1 MEKNVSWKQKI
12 KYVQIA
18 AIVLAIVVYNLF
30 YYTKDVYAQY
40 ETSINKIDSVET
52 KQLQVKSNL
61 TSITTKLDNLKDIY
75 KNKEKFI
82 KAYNGCYTQYKNRIY
97 SIGTWNGVSFR
108 DCINKDYNKDY
119 ILKMT
124 DVDLEEIGISFWI
137 YKDTSTKMSFNQS
150 LFLASLDKNIFSW
163 KLKQE
168 VPILSF
174 WQPTLIN
181 KKLWLYKVSFSFTVQ
196 KNYSWFINLFKLL
209 QNKIFI
215 KNTLY
220 YTIDSISPFDIM
232 NNDLQNI
239 SVQWSFYFS
248 K

>member
-12 KYVQIA
+12 KYAQIVVV
-18 AIVLAIVVYNLF
+18 VLAIVVYNLF
-30 YYTKDVYAQY
+30 FYAKDVYAKYQS
-40 ETSINKIDSVET
+40 TINKIDTVKT
-52 KQLQVKSNL
+52 QQLKVADDL
-61 TSITTKLDNLKDIY
+61 TNIITKLNNLQNIY
-75 KNKEKFI
+75 KNRSKFI
-82 KAYNGCYTQYKNRIY
+82 KAYNDCYTQYKNRIY
-97 SIGTWNGVSFR
+97 SIGTWNGLSFR
-108 DCINKDYNKDY
+108 DCINKEYKKDY

-124 DVDLEEIGISFWI
+124 DVDLEKIGISFGI
-137 YKDTSTKMSFNQS
+137 YKDTATKMSFDQTV
-150 LFLASLDKNIFSW
+150 FLASLDKNIFAW

-174 WQPTLIN
+174 WQPTLLN

-209 QNKIFI
+209 QNKIFL

-220 YTIDSISPFDIM
+220 YTVDSISTFDIM
-232 NNDLQNI
+232 SNDLQNI

>member
-1 MEKNVSWKQKI
+1 MEKNISWKQKI
-12 KYVQIA
+12 KYAQIVV
-18 AIVLAIVVYNLF
+18 IVLAIVVYNLF
-30 YYTKDVYAQY
+30 YYVKSVYAQY
-40 ETSINKIDSVET
+40 QNTVNKIDST
-52 KQLQVKSNL
+52 QMQQLKVKDNL
-61 TSITTKLDNLKDIY
+61 SKLNTKLNNLKDIY
-75 KNKEKFI
+75 KNRVQFI
-82 KAYNGCYTQYKNRIY
+82 DAYNICYTPYKNRIY
-97 SIGTWNGVSFR
+97 SIGTWTGISFR
-108 DCINKDYNKDY
+108 DCIYKNYKKDY

-124 DVDLEEIGISFWI
+124 DIDLEKIGISFGI
-137 YKDTSTKMSFNQS
+137 YRDTATKMSFDQS

-174 WQPTLIN
+174 WEPTLVN
-181 KKLWLYKVSFSFTVQ
+181 KKLWLYKVNFSFTVN
-196 KNYSWFINLFKLL
+196 KNYVWFINLFKLL

-220 YTIDSISPFDIM
+220 YTIDSISTFDIM

-239 SVQWSFYFS
+239 AVQWSFYFS

>member
-12 KYVQIA
+12 KYAQIA
-18 AIVLAIVVYNLF
+18 VVVLAIVVYNLF
-30 YYTKDVYAQY
+30 FYAKDVYAQY
-40 ETSINKIDSVET
+40 QSTINKIDSVQM
-52 KQLQVKSNL
+52 KQLKVKDDL
-61 TSITTKLDNLKDIY
+61 TRITTKLDNLKNIY
-75 KNKEKFI
+75 KNKEQFI
-82 KAYNGCYTQYKNRIY
+82 QSYNDCYTQYKNRIY
-97 SIGTWNGVSFR
+97 SLGTWNGISFR
-108 DCINKDYNKDY
+108 DCINKTYKKDY

-124 DVDLEEIGISFWI
+124 DIDLEEIGISFWI
-137 YKDTSTKMSFNQS
+137 YKDTATKMSFDQS

-174 WQPTLIN
+174 WQSTLLN
-181 KKLWLYKVSFSFTVQ
+181 KKLWLYKVSFSFTVE
-196 KNYSWFINLFKLL
+196 KNYAWFINLFKLL

-220 YTIDSISPFDIM
+220 YTIDSISTFDIM

>member
-12 KYVQIA
+12 KYAQIVV
-18 AIVLAIVVYNLF
+18 IVLSIVVYNLF
-30 YYTKDVYAQY
+30 FYVKDVYAQY
-40 ETSINKIDSVET
+40 QTTVNKIDSMKA
-52 KQLQVKSNL
+52 KQLKVKDDLAKISN
-61 TSITTKLDNLKDIY
+61 KLDNLKDIY
-75 KNKEKFI
+75 KNKEQFVKS
-82 KAYNGCYTQYKNRIY
+82 YNNCYSKYKNRIY
-97 SIGTWNGVSFR
+97 SIGTWNWISFR
-108 DCINKDYNKDY
+108 NCINKEYEKDY

-124 DVDLEEIGISFWI
+124 DVDLEEIWISFWI
-137 YKDTSTKMSFNQS
+137 YKDTATKMSFDQS

-174 WQPTLIN
+174 WQPTLLN
-181 KKLWLYKVSFSFTVQ
+181 KKLWLYKVSFSFTVK
-196 KNYSWFINLFKLL
+196 KNFIWFINLFKLL
-209 QNKIFI
+209 QNKIFL

-220 YTIDSISPFDIM
+220 YTVDSISTFDIM
-232 NNDLQNI
+232 SNDLQDI